1 MTLRN
6 ETTGAT
12 VANAVRTARGWR
24 ERLGGFLG
32 RTEIGRDEGLWFE
45 NCSSIHT
52 LGMRTRIDV
61 VFLDTRGLVQR
72 IAVRVR
78 PHLPFLGSFGA
89 CSVVELA
96 PGTAERIDLLVG
108 DRLRLIDAPSGAAAA
123 RPLARNDRKHLLEA
137 ARG

>member
-12 VANAVRTARGWR
+12 VATQVRRAQSWR
-24 ERLGGFLG
+24 ERFAGFLG
-32 RTEIGRDEGLWFE
+32 RVHIGRDEGLWFE
-45 NCSSIHT
+45 NCSAIHT
-52 LGMRTRIDV
+52 LFMRTRIDV
-61 VFLDTRGLVQR
+61 VFLDDAGLVQR

-89 CSVVELA
+89 QTVVELA

-108 DRLRLIDAPSGAAAA
+108 DRLKLLGA
-123 RPLARNDRKHLLEA
+123 
-137 ARG
+137 

>member
-12 VANAVRTARGWR
+12 VAASVRRARTWR
-24 ERLGGFLG
+24 ERFAGFLG
-32 RTEIGRDEGLWFE
+32 RACIEDGEGLWFE
-45 NCSSIHT
+45 NCNAIHT

-61 VFLDTRGLVQR
+61 VFLDAAGLVQR

-78 PHLPFLGSFGA
+78 PHRFFVGCFRA
-89 CSVVELA
+89 QTVVELA

-108 DRLRLIDAPSGAAAA
+108 DRLRLIPAA
-123 RPLARNDRKHLLEA
+123 R
-137 ARG
+137 